1 MADLDYSKE
10 FELLARAYAASG
22 GNPDDFKNN
31 QLGMILIS
39 GNKTLL
45 THEIPG
51 LIIES
56 KDLPDGVKAHIR
68 VKKGHQVKFPIH
80 LCFGVVTTEGV
91 QRILADFTIEDNA
104 SAHFIAHCSFP
115 SAVHVQHIM
124 EGTIVLGK
132 NSKMIYD
139 ETHFHGP
146 EGGVEVLPKMK
157 IEGGEAS
164 FYSSTFKLVKGAVGK
179 MDLDYEAH
187 LKEKAVAEMYTKVYG
202 KKKDTIRVKESIYLD
217 GQKSRGLAKSRI
229 VLADES
235 RAEVLGEITGNG
247 PHSRGHVDCM
257 EIIKGDKAVAEAIPK
272 LRVVDETAKLTHEA
286 AIGSVDKRQVQTLMA
301 RGLSESDAVDVIVE
315 GLLR

>member
-1 MADLDYSKE
+1 MTEFDYSQE
-10 FELLARAYAASG
+10 FELLARAYAASD
-22 GNPDDFKNN
+22 GNPEDFRNA

-45 THEIPG
+45 TREIPG

-56 KDLPDGVKAHIR
+56 KDLPDGVNAHIH
-68 VKKGHQVKFPIH
+68 VKKGHVIKFPVH

-91 QRILADFTIEDNA
+91 QRILADFTVEDNA
-104 SAHFIAHCSFP
+104 SVRFMAHCSFP
-115 SAVHVQHIM
+115 SAVQVQHIM
-124 EGTIVLGK
+124 EGTIVLGE
-132 NSKMIYD
+132 NAKMVYD
-139 ETHFHGP
+139 ETHFHGD
-146 EGGVEVLPKMK
+146 EGGVEVLPKIK
-157 IEGGEAS
+157 ISGGENS
-164 FYSSTFKLVKGAVGK
+164 FYSSTFKLIKGAVGK

-187 LKEKAVAEMYTKVYG
+187 LQEKAVAEMYTKVYG

-217 GQKSRGLAKSRI
+217 GRESRGLAKSRI

-235 RAEVLGEITGNG
+235 SAEVLGEVIGNG

-272 LRVVDETAKLTHEA
+272 LRVIDETAKLTHEA

-301 RGLSESDAVDVIVE
+301 RGLTETEAVDVIVE